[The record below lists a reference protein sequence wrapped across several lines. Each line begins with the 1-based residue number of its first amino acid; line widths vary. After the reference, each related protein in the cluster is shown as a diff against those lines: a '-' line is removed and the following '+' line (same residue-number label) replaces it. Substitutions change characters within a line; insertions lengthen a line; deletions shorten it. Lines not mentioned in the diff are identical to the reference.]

1 MTEKADET
9 SNILPRREVVYCG
22 ACGMPLEY
30 CEYGPDYESHCLPW
44 CQQHHPDLYH
54 EICAQKAVEAAAA
67 AAAAASSADDKN
79 LVVPTEPWTTEQ
91 RLTAFYEK
99 YEPSKVDSVPTL
111 LAKYAGKED
120 KLFQALTQKYGPEPE
135 DPFYAVAAEGSS
147 TKRRGVSAK
156 KGDEDD
162 FSNVRIVIEK
172 VAIKRKKFS
181 TIIKGMDAVPGIKL
195 KDVAKTLAKKFA
207 GSASVQKGETSIQ
220 LQGNFVYQAAE
231 LIVDQYGVPE
241 ECVFLDLDGEVVPL
255 RES

>member
-1 MTEKADET
+1 MTEVDEIT
-9 SNILPRREVVYCG
+9 SNLLPRREVVYCG

-44 CQQHHPDLYH
+44 CQQHHPDLYR
-54 EICAQKAVEAAAA
+54 EICAQRAVEAAAA
-67 AAAAASSADDKN
+67 APDSSA
-79 LVVPTEPWTTEQ
+79 VPTEPWTAEQ

-99 YEPSKVDSVPTL
+99 YEPSKVESVPTL
-111 LAKYAGKED
+111 LEKYAGKEE

-147 TKRRGVSAK
+147 SKRRGVSAK
-156 KGDEDD
+156 KGDEND
-162 FSNVRIVIEK
+162 FSKVHIVIQK

-181 TIIKGMDAVPGIKL
+181 TIIKGMDDVPGIKL
-195 KDVAKTLAKKFA
+195 KDVAKTLSKKFA

-220 LQGNFVYQAAE
+220 LQGNFVYEAAE
-231 LIVDQYGVPE
+231 LIVDQFDVPE